1 MFELAPGRRALVT
14 GGASGLGLG
23 IATALHGAGVRVAI
37 ADVDRGAAERA
48 AAGLPGALPIA
59 MDVRDAASVAAG
71 VEAAAQALGG
81 LDTLV
86 TSAGVFAMGPFDTLP
101 VADWERVL
109 AVNLTGTYLACRAAA
124 SHLRASG
131 RGRIVTIA
139 SDGGKRGYANM
150 SAYVASKHGVIGLTE
165 SMALEL
171 GPAGV
176 TVNAVCPST
185 VMETGMGR
193 DVLARKSAITGRAV
207 EDIARERASAFPLGR
222 TGTVG
227 DVVAVVLFLVSEAAG
242 WISGESINIDGGK
255 LSG

>member
-23 IATALHGAGVRVAI
+23 IASALHAAGVRVAI
-37 ADVDRGAAERA
+37 ADVDGAAAERA
-48 AAGLPGALPIA
+48 ASDLSGALA
-59 MDVRDAASVAAG
+59 VRMDVRDAGSVEAGVAAA
-71 VEAAAQALGG
+71 VEALGG

-101 VADWERVL
+101 VSDWERVL
-109 AVNLTGTYLACRAAA
+109 AVNLTGTYLVCRAAA
-124 SHLRASG
+124 AHLRASG
-131 RGRIVTIA
+131 RGRVVTIA

-150 SAYVASKHGVIGLTE
+150 AAYVASKHGVIGLTE
-165 SMALEL
+165 TMALEL

-193 DVLARKSAITGRAV
+193 DVLARKSALTGRAV
-207 EDIARERASAFPLGR
+207 AEIARERADAFPLGR
-222 TGTVG
+222 TGTVD

-242 WISGESINIDGGK
+242 WISGESINVDGGK